1 MSKKYLKIDEYKQR
15 GDWNKI
21 WSLIEEKSPDFL
33 EAYLNFRDVPHQ
45 TSSIPHKYR
54 ELILVAIN
62 VATTHMYGPGTKR
75 HIENAKKH
83 GATEQEVLET
93 IQMVSIMGIHSCNLG
108 YPLVSEIFGEK
119 IPD

>member
-54 ELILVAIN
+54 EMILVAIN
-62 VATTHMYGPGTKR
+62 VAPA
-75 HIENAKKH
+75 N
-83 GATEQEVLET
+83 
-93 IQMVSIMGIHSCNLG
+93 VS
-108 YPLVSEIFGEK
+108 VVFT
-119 IPD
+119 